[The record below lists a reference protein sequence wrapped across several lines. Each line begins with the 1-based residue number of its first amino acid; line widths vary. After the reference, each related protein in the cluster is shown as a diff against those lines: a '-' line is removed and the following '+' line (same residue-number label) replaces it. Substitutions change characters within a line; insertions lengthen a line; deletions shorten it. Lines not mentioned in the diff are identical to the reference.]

1 MKEYSEPRMH
11 TAEHI
16 LNQAMVRMF
25 GCKRAFSSHIEK
37 KRSKCDYKFARALTA
52 EETAELEKKVNE
64 VIKTDLPVAEKFVSR
79 EEAAEKLDL
88 GRLPEGTGE
97 TAELEK
103 RVNEIIRAAL
113 PVGEAF
119 VPKEEAAAKFDLGRL
134 PEGTGETLRVILVGD
149 YDACPCIGP
158 HVQSTSEI
166 GVFKIASS
174 TFENGVLRI
183 RFKLD

>member
-97 TAELEK
+97 T
-103 RVNEIIRAAL
+103 
-113 PVGEAF
+113 
-119 VPKEEAAAKFDLGRL
+119 
-134 PEGTGETLRVILVGD
+134 LRVILVGD

-158 HVQSTSEI
+158 HVKSTSEI

-174 TFENGVLRI
+174 SFESGILRI

>member
-97 TAELEK
+97 T
-103 RVNEIIRAAL
+103 
-113 PVGEAF
+113 
-119 VPKEEAAAKFDLGRL
+119 
-134 PEGTGETLRVILVGD
+134 LRVILVGD

-158 HVQSTSEI
+158 HVKSTSEI

-174 TFENGVLRI
+174 SFENGILRI

>member
-11 TAEHI
+11 TAEHL
-16 LNQAMVRMF
+16 LNQAMVRLF

-37 KRSKCDYKFARALTA
+37 KRSKCDYKFDRAIT
-52 EETAELEKKVNE
+52 
-64 VIKTDLPVAEKFVSR
+64 P
-79 EEAAEKLDL
+79 
-88 GRLPEGTGE
+88 GE

-103 RVNEIIRAAL
+103 RVNEIIKADL
-113 PVGEAF
+113 PVGESF

-134 PEGTGETLRVILVGD
+134 PEGAGETLRVILIGD

-158 HVQSTSEI
+158 HVKSTAEI
-166 GVFKIASS
+166 GVFRLASS
-174 TFENGVLRI
+174 SFENGVLRL